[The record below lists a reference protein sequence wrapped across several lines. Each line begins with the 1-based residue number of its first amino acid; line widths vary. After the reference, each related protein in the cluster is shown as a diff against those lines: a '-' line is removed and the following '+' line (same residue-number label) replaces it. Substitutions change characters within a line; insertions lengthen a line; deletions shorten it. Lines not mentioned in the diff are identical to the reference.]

1 MNILSKDLQELM
13 KKTLIT
19 LSLLALSLQFAF
31 AQFPLYG
38 DSLRSLRKVVTL
50 TPYLPDSAAAPAPAI
65 IVFPGG
71 SYCWLDKETEGHMV
85 ARWLQSQGI
94 AAFVLTYR
102 VVTPAKFAT
111 GIRLLT
117 GERIYP
123 KMLNDAEA
131 AILYVRQHAREYNI
145 NAGQV
150 GTIGFSAGGHLSL
163 MLAEWHSAD
172 SLRPDFTAAVYP
184 VVTFTDRKHA
194 HRRTRRAAIGIYYQF
209 NRKRQAELSL
219 EQHVPADMPPVFLL
233 ACKDDRTVDY
243 ENTLMMDSALTA
255 MQIPHSTTVYNFGDH
270 GFGANPQKFTPETA
284 QWQQTF
290 IQWLETVGMKSE

>member
-1 MNILSKDLQELM
+1 MKRLLS
-13 KKTLIT
+13 II
-19 LSLLALSLQFAF
+19 SVIIFAVASF

-38 DSLRSLRKVVTL
+38 DSLKKVTL
-50 TPYLPDSAAAPAPAI
+50 TPYIPTPQSEGQRTPAI
-65 IVFPGG
+65 LVFPGG

-85 ARWLQSQGI
+85 AEWLQSRGI

-117 GERIYP
+117 GERMFP

-131 AILYVRQHAREYNI
+131 AIAYLRQHADEYHI
-145 NAGQV
+145 DPHKI

-172 SLRPDFTAAVYP
+172 SLYQPDFTAAIYP
-184 VVTFTDRKHA
+184 VVTFTDKKHT
-194 HRRTRRAAIGIYYQF
+194 HQRTRRAALGIYYQF
-209 NRKRQAELSL
+209 NHRRQAELSL
-219 EQHVPADMPPVFLL
+219 EQHVPPTMPPTFLL

-243 ENTLMMDSALTA
+243 QNTEMMDAALTEA
-255 MQIPHSTTVYNFGDH
+255 GINHLTTIYNVGDH
-270 GFGANPQKFTPETA
+270 GFGANPKKFSPETA
-284 QWQQTF
+284 QWQELF
-290 IQWLETVGMKSE
+290 IEWLKTIL